1 MIDFDL
7 SGQTAIVTGTSG
19 NLGPVWIEA
28 LDEAGI
34 MVFDFD
40 LPKFDVMNIEQI
52 NYFFNELSE
61 GIKNDDW
68 AFRDVHP
75 IGDFNYVGHWPD
87 ILINNAGIDNPPGTD
102 AKIFKNWDEILA
114 VNLTGAKNMI
124 KAVLPGMVERGKGHI
139 INIGSMYGLVSPDQ
153 SLYPDDFEKPAA
165 YSVSK
170 AGLLHL
176 TRLMAAQFGKHGVR
190 CNCLTLG
197 PVYSRSHDSEFRKK
211 MYARIPLERMANKQ
225 DLKRALWGIL
235 MADYANGANFVHDG
249 GYTCL

>member
-7 SGQTAIVTGTSG
+7 SGQTAIVTGSSG
-19 NLGPVWIEA
+19 NLGPIWVEA
-28 LDEAGI
+28 LDDAGI
-34 MVFDFD
+34 PDIRSFD
-40 LPKFDVMNIEQI
+40 LPMYDVRSLKQTEEFIDGMIYE
-52 NYFFNELSE
+52 
-61 GIKNDDW
+61 
-68 AFRDVHP
+68 
-75 IGDFNYVGHWPD
+75 PD

-102 AKIFKNWDEILA
+102 AKIFKNWDEILD

-124 KAVLPGMVERGKGHI
+124 KAVLPGMVDRGKGHI
-139 INIGSMYGLVSPDQ
+139 INIGSMYGMVSPDQ
-153 SLYPDDFEKPAA
+153 SLYPDEFEKPAA

-176 TRLMAAQFGKHGVR
+176 TRLMAAHFGKYGIR

-197 PVYSRSHDSEFRKK
+197 PVYSRSHDSEFRRK
-211 MYARIPLERMANKQ
+211 MLDRIPLGRMADKQ

>member
-19 NLGPVWIEA
+19 NLGPIWVEA
-28 LDEAGI
+28 LKDLGCRVYKFRFEGGWD
-34 MVFDFD
+34 VTKKKDTRDF
-40 LPKFDVMNIEQI
+40 LK
-52 NYFFNELSE
+52 L
-61 GIKNDDW
+61 
-68 AFRDVHP
+68 
-75 IGDFNYVGHWPD
+75 GDKKPD

-102 AKIFKNWDEILA
+102 AKIFKNWDEILV

-124 KAVLPGMVERGKGHI
+124 KAVLPGMVDRGKGHI
-139 INIGSMYGLVSPDQ
+139 INIGSMYGMVSPDQ
-153 SLYPDDFEKPAA
+153 SFYPDDFEKPAA

-197 PVYSRSHDSEFRKK
+197 PVYSRSHNPEFRKK
-211 MYARIPLERMANKQ
+211 MHSRIPLERMADKQ

>member
-19 NLGPVWIEA
+19 NLGPIWVEA
-28 LDEAGI
+28 LKEMGVT
-34 MVFDFD
+34 VFCFD
-40 LPKFDVMNIEQI
+40 LPAYDVRN
-52 NYFFNELSE
+52 L
-61 GIKNDDW
+61 DDISTVETL
-68 AFRDVHP
+68 A
-75 IGDFNYVGHWPD
+75 NPD

-102 AKIFKNWDEILA
+102 AKIFKNWDEILD

-124 KAVLPGMVERGKGHI
+124 KAVLPGMIDRGKGHI
-139 INIGSMYGLVSPDQ
+139 INIGSMYGMVSPDQ

-211 MYARIPLERMANKQ
+211 MYARIPLGRMAYKQ
-225 DLKRALWGIL
+225 DLKQALWGIL